1 MRSETQ
7 TEEMLYAVMLN
18 VTSALLS
25 HIFFDANNFMLA
37 GSLFYQT
44 TIDRHFLSVR

>member
-7 TEEMLYAVMLN
+7 TEEMLYAVTLN

-25 HIFFDANNFMLA
+25 HIFFDANFMLA

-44 TIDRHFLSVR
+44 TIDHHFLSVR